1 MVAFWDIRRV
11 AGEITEIAGIGID
24 DKKRIIR
31 EVYFSAVCPPADRV
45 FEIENELRKVYDL
58 KVLFGFKGKKRQA
71 GNLLSYVLQSYSVN
85 YVLNVGDFLGFLKN
99 NEEQF
104 LKKFPED
111 GEPAIKV
118 RELSA
123 PLCDVSSEDYSL
135 FNSLV
140 SKIRF
145 STETQG
151 GLVVFKDPK
160 FINDSSLFQAFRMVL
175 SYVRNPEREEKSYS
189 CGYLY

>member
-45 FEIENELRKVYDL
+45 FEIEDELRRVYDL
-58 KVLFGFKGKKRQA
+58 KVLFGFKNRKRQA
-71 GNLLSYVLQSYSVN
+71 GNLLAYNVLQNYSVN
-85 YVLNVGDFLGFLKN
+85 YVLDVKGFLDFLKS

-104 LKKFPED
+104 SKKFPED
-111 GEPAIKV
+111 GKPAITI

-151 GLVVFKDPK
+151 GLIVFKDPK
-160 FINDSSLFQAFRMVL
+160 FVNDSSLFQAFRMVL
-175 SYVRNPEREEKSYS
+175 SYVRNPEREEKI
-189 CGYLY
+189 